1 MIRFFAFLLFLSIS
15 VPGMAQF
22 YTIRCAKSLFKVETR
37 EENRDTLSMY
47 EKEPAEQ
54 QTPPD
59 EERDEADIDSI
70 RTLCMEKYRSV
81 SLPLKSLEVS
91 SRFGLRTDP
100 FNAAAKTRHDGIDL
114 IAPKGAEVHSM
125 FAGKVIRAGQDKR
138 SGKYVVIQHGNY
150 TIAYCH
156 LSRQTAQTGD
166 LVCPGDIIGLVGSTG
181 RSTGPHLHITAK
193 RNGKCINPTI
203 ILNYIINVRSEALE
217 RMGRLVD
224 KAS

>member
-1 MIRFFAFLLFLSIS
+1 MMRFFAFLLFLSIS
-15 VPGMAQF
+15 APGMAQF

-37 EENRDTLSMY
+37 EENRDTLSIY

-54 QTPPD
+54 QTPPN

-81 SLPLKSLEVS
+81 SLPLESLEVS

-100 FNAAAKTRHDGIDL
+100 FNPAAMARHDGIDL
-114 IAPKGAEVHSM
+114 IAPKGAEVYSM

-138 SGKYVVIQHGNY
+138 SGKYVVIQHGDY

-156 LSRQTAQTGD
+156 LSRQTAQPGD

-193 RNGKCINPTI
+193 RNGKCINPAI
-203 ILNYIINVRSEALE
+203 ILNYIINVRSDALE

>member
-37 EENRDTLSMY
+37 EENLNTMSMY

-59 EERDEADIDSI
+59 EDGDDADIDSI
-70 RTLCMEKYRSV
+70 RNLCMEKYRSV
-81 SLPLKSLEVS
+81 SPPLKSLAVS

-100 FNAAAKTRHDGIDL
+100 FNPAAMTKHDGIDL
-114 IAPKGAEVHSM
+114 SAPNGAEVYSM
-125 FAGKVIRAGQDKR
+125 FAGQVLRVDQDKR
-138 SGKYVVIQHGNY
+138 SGKYVVIQHGDY

-193 RNGKCINPTI
+193 RNGKCINPAI
-203 ILNYIINVRSEALE
+203 ILNYIINVRAEALE